1 MPLNILGGLIAVF
14 IALILYSIG
23 SWAAFRA
30 KAFSNRTLGFL
41 WVGAVFDVMAT
52 FLMGLSIGGLDLRP
66 GIHIVHT
73 VLALVAMFGMII
85 VTALAQWATTTKR
98 DALAATLSR
107 VILAPWVLW
116 AGVFVFGMLAQGPR
130 AG

>member
-1 MPLNILGGLIAVF
+1 MPLNILGGLVAVF
-14 IALILYSIG
+14 VALVLYSIG

-30 KAFSNRTLGFL
+30 KAFSGKTLTIL
-41 WVGAVFDVMAT
+41 WIGVVFDVLAT

-85 VTALAQWATTTKR
+85 VTAAAQWATTQKR
-98 DALAATLSR
+98 DALAANLSR
-107 VILAPWVLW
+107 VILAPWALW
-116 AGVFVFGMLAQGPR
+116 AGVFVFGMIAQGPK

>member
-30 KAFSNRTLGFL
+30 KSFTNRTLGFL
-41 WVGAVFDVMAT
+41 WVGAVFDVLAT

>member
-23 SWAAFRA
+23 AWAAFRA
-30 KAFSNRTLGFL
+30 KAFSSRTLTFL
-41 WVGAVFDVMAT
+41 WIGAVFDVLAT

-73 VLALVAMFGMII
+73 VLALLAMFGMII
-85 VTALAQWATTTKR
+85 VTAVAQWATTSKR
-98 DALAATLSR
+98 DAAAATLSR
-107 VILAPWVLW
+107 VILAPWALW
-116 AGVFVFGMLAQGPR
+116 AGVFVFGMLAQGPH